1 MTKADLNSYQVVEE
15 VPGLYG
21 GIRLEER
28 IIQKIWN
35 DEAILN
41 SNLQTEC
48 GKKIIIDSPGKWNL
62 DKEGPDFSNAKIFID
77 GRWAIG
83 DVEIHFKKKHWKNHG
98 HFSDPNYRR
107 VILHVFLFPVA
118 GEDFQIENLD
128 GIKIPNLFMLPYLL
142 KGIEEYAEEYA
153 VSNLVGEN
161 LLSLS
166 EKPKNIKKSIL
177 GYAQSRWKQK
187 LLFAR
192 KRLHEGNWID
202 SCHQWFLEVMGYPR
216 NRVPMHRLALR
227 YPLQDWQKGFDLHST
242 YEEEKGWRLRGMRPA
257 SQPLVR
263 LMQYAELVKKR
274 PEWPMELLDMELLC
288 SHLIGG
294 EELFPKHII
303 SHHRKSWIY
312 EVLGGVFTG
321 TRVDTVFID
330 ACLPLWAAKMK
341 KDTFALWYSWPA
353 GDFPKKFHEIAKAW
367 NLSIRGKSVENG
379 IMQAL
384 MMHFLV
390 DRGR

>member
-1 MTKADLNSYQVVEE
+1 MTKADPNSYQVVEE

-77 GRWAIG
+77 GRWTIG

-161 LLSLS
+161 LLSL
-166 EKPKNIKKSIL
+166 
-177 GYAQSRWKQK
+177 Y
-187 LLFAR
+187 
-192 KRLHEGNWID
+192 
-202 SCHQWFLEVMGYPR
+202 
-216 NRVPMHRLALR
+216 
-227 YPLQDWQKGFDLHST
+227 
-242 YEEEKGWRLRGMRPA
+242 
-257 SQPLVR
+257 
-263 LMQYAELVKKR
+263 
-274 PEWPMELLDMELLC
+274 
-288 SHLIGG
+288 
-294 EELFPKHII
+294 
-303 SHHRKSWIY
+303 
-312 EVLGGVFTG
+312 
-321 TRVDTVFID
+321 
-330 ACLPLWAAKMK
+330 
-341 KDTFALWYSWPA
+341 
-353 GDFPKKFHEIAKAW
+353 
-367 NLSIRGKSVENG
+367 
-379 IMQAL
+379 
-384 MMHFLV
+384 
-390 DRGR
+390 

>member
-21 GIRLEER
+21 GIRLKER

-118 GEDFQIENLD
+118 GEDFQVENLD

-166 EKPKNIKKSIL
+166 EKPKNIKNRIL
-177 GYAQSRWKQK
+177 GYAQSRWNQK

-227 YPLQDWQKGFDLHST
+227 YPLQDWQKGFGYD
-242 YEEEKGWRLRGMRPA
+242 P
-257 SQPLVR
+257 
-263 LMQYAELVKKR
+263 
-274 PEWPMELLDMELLC
+274 
-288 SHLIGG
+288 I
-294 EELFPKHII
+294 
-303 SHHRKSWIY
+303 
-312 EVLGGVFTG
+312 
-321 TRVDTVFID
+321 FI
-330 ACLPLWAAKMK
+330 PHGSNK
-341 KDTFALWYSWPA
+341 TFGQIL
-353 GDFPKKFHEIAKAW
+353 PKKKYKIDHRYKAFQK
-367 NLSIRGKSVENG
+367 IKK
-379 IMQAL
+379 
-384 MMHFLV
+384 FL
-390 DRGR
+390 